1 LFSFSRLVPID
12 LNYFGP
18 YIDSRLQSKPQP
30 RSLDNRTFDS
40 SKQWLLGIISAMTV
54 SIFVV
59 LAAPHILHTS
69 VIYHFVLHLASVTL
83 AVFLST
89 VSFISYRNSGST
101 RILLTALSFVALTVV
116 ELLYLLNVAEV
127 IGQLT
132 IPVVDIDL
140 SHAFLLG
147 MLALFGLG
155 VLKVN
160 K

>member
-1 LFSFSRLVPID
+1 M
-12 LNYFGP
+12 
-18 YIDSRLQSKPQP
+18 QSKPRP
-30 RSLDNRTFDS
+30 SPLDNRTFDAG
-40 SKQWLLGIISAMTV
+40 KKWLLGIISAMTV
-54 SIFVV
+54 SIFVI
-59 LAAPHILHTS
+59 LAAPHLLHTF
-69 VIYHFVLHLASVTL
+69 VIYHFLLHLASVTL

-89 VSFISYRNSGST
+89 VSLISYRNSGST
-101 RILLTALSFVALTVV
+101 RILLTALSFMALTVV

-127 IGQLT
+127 IGQIT

-140 SHAFLLG
+140 SHTFLLG